1 MAIYIYMAMLVIT
14 RWYGVSSEVPPPLAL
29 EQVRGISPL
38 CGAINVPLLERIN
51 MKTGAKRLIRW
62 SFCRQIVQESLASN
76 FHQKKNRIGSIG
88 IDLSTK
94 KKDMFAD
101 FQSLHHF
108 VSSHLPLFPGAPSV
122 LHAVQRHH
130 RVRRAGVKALLGF
143 STPLGGKV
151 VLVYV
156 WFFISVIFILYIYI
170 YP

>member
-1 MAIYIYMAMLVIT
+1 MLVIT

-94 KKDMFAD
+94 KRTCSQTSKAFITSSRLIFRCFPVHLQCSMLCSVTTVCAVLASRLFWD
-101 FQSLHHF
+101 FQR
-108 VSSHLPLFPGAPSV
+108 HLV
-122 LHAVQRHH
+122 E
-130 RVRRAGVKALLGF
+130 K
-143 STPLGGKV
+143 
-151 VLVYV
+151 
-156 WFFISVIFILYIYI
+156 
-170 YP
+170 